1 MNSPHDVPCFT
12 NKPRNAQII
21 NETWEL
27 VVSKGWKKSAL
38 YYRILDLHKSKK
50 IELNLGDLILIGNLL
65 EYSEHWVSFK
75 VEELGMLIY

>member
-1 MNSPHDVPCFT
+1 MNYPYDRPCFT
-12 NKPRNAQII
+12 NVPNNAEII
-21 NETWEL
+21 HETWDL

-65 EYSEHWVSFK
+65 EYSEHWATFK
-75 VEELGMLIY
+75 CEELGMLIY